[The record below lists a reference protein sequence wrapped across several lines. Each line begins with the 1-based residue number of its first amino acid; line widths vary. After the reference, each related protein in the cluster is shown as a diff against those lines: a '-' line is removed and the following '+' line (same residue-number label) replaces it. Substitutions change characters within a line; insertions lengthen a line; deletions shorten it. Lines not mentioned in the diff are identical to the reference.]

1 VLKNKHKILIVD
13 DEPNICLI
21 LQAALE
27 RAGFAASTIHSA
39 EDAVKL
45 ISEQQYELI
54 ISDVMMPGMTGVEL
68 LKHLNETSQNIPV
81 LLMTAYGTIQ
91 GAVDAMRLGAVDY
104 LTKPIDLEHLKK
116 SVNFWIKTS
125 QKTQKTSTKKTET
138 KDLELIGESKKM
150 KDVFELVQ
158 KVADSR
164 ATVLIT
170 GESGT
175 GKEMI
180 AKSIHKQSSRNKK
193 PFIAISCAALPET
206 LLESELFGHEKG
218 AFTGADNMK
227 QGRFELADG
236 GTLFLDEIGEI
247 PPLIQVKL
255 LRVLQ
260 EREFERLGG
269 TKPISVD
276 VRLIAAT
283 NRNLQQAVEEN
294 TFRQDLLYRLQVI
307 EIELPP
313 LRERIEDIEPLV
325 YHFLKKYQTTIQ
337 SVDDSVL
344 DILKKHTWHGNVREL
359 ENCIERAIVLA
370 HKNTTT
376 LTTDLLPPSLQ
387 SAA

>member
-1 VLKNKHKILIVD
+1 MKNKHKILIVD

-27 RAGFAASTIHSA
+27 RAGFAVSTTPSA

-45 ISEQQYELI
+45 ISGQQYELI

-125 QKTQKTSTKKTET
+125 QKTQQNSTKKTET

-180 AKSIHKQSSRNKK
+180 AKAIHKQSSRNKK

-313 LRERIEDIEPLV
+313 LSERIEDIEPLV

-337 SVDDSVL
+337 SVDNSAL
-344 DILKKHTWHGNVREL
+344 DILKKYTWHGNVREL

-370 HKNTTT
+370 PKNPTT

>member
-1 VLKNKHKILIVD
+1 MKNKHKILVVD

-27 RAGFAASTIHSA
+27 RAGFAVSTTHSA

-45 ISEQQYELI
+45 ISEQPYELI
-54 ISDVMMPGMTGVEL
+54 VSDVMMPGMTGVEL

-125 QKTQKTSTKKTET
+125 QKTQKPSTKKTEI
-138 KDLELIGESKKM
+138 KDFELIGESKKM
-150 KDVFELVQ
+150 KGVFELVQ

-164 ATVLIT
+164 TTVLIT

-175 GKEMI
+175 GKEMV
-180 AKSIHKQSSRNKK
+180 AKAIHKQSSRNEK

-206 LLESELFGHEKG
+206 LLESELFGHERG

-283 NRNLQQAVEEN
+283 NRDLRQAVEDN
-294 TFRQDLLYRLQVI
+294 TFREDLLYRLQVI
-307 EIELPP
+307 EIHLPP
-313 LRERIEDIEPLV
+313 LRERVEDIEPLV
-325 YHFLKKYQTTIQ
+325 YHFLKKHQTTIQ
-337 SVDDSVL
+337 SVDNSVL
-344 DILKKHTWHGNVREL
+344 DILKKHSWQGNVREL

-370 HKNTTT
+370 PKNTTT
-376 LTTDLLPPSLQ
+376 LTPDLLPPSLQ

>member
-1 VLKNKHKILIVD
+1 M
-13 DEPNICLI
+13 I

-27 RAGFAASTIHSA
+27 RAGFAVSTVHSA

-45 ISEQQYELI
+45 IYEQQYNLI
-54 ISDVMMPGMTGVEL
+54 VSDVMMPGMTGVEL
-68 LKHLNETSQNIPV
+68 LKQLNETSQNIPV

-125 QKTQKTSTKKTET
+125 QKTQKPSTKKTET

-150 KDVFELVQ
+150 KEVFELVQ

-180 AKSIHKQSSRNKK
+180 AKAIHKQSSRNKK

-344 DILKKHTWHGNVREL
+344 GILKKYTWQGNVREL

-370 HKNTTT
+370 PKNTTI
-376 LTTDLLPPSLQ
+376 LTPDLLPPSMH

>member
-1 VLKNKHKILIVD
+1 MKNKHKILIVD

-27 RAGFAASTIHSA
+27 RAGFAVSTTPSA

-125 QKTQKTSTKKTET
+125 QKTQQNSTKKTET

-180 AKSIHKQSSRNKK
+180 AKAIHKQSSRNKK

-337 SVDDSVL
+337 SVDNSAL
-344 DILKKHTWHGNVREL
+344 DILKKYTWHGNVREL

-370 HKNTTT
+370 PKNTTT
-376 LTTDLLPPSLQ
+376 LTTELLPPSLQ